1 MRSWLAALA
10 ACVALAVPTT
20 RPAAATSPTR
30 LPNSCPE
37 VFFVAARG
45 SDQSDTTDL
54 GIGPEMVRLFR
65 AYRAALVEA
74 DRRTTDT
81 NRPIVTVASAV
92 DYPAVDAPWP
102 LGSSTTAQYARSVER
117 GVRSVL
123 QHIDVLS
130 NRCGATTRFVL
141 AGYSQGAH
149 VIRRSLDR
157 LANSRRADVLAVVLV
172 SDPQCS
178 GPQPGVRH
186 IGVQRCRGILG
197 TRAVPTW
204 AARRTTQVC
213 FSPDLVC
220 GQPRNGTPRYRADDM
235 AAPAGFAVTK
245 TPAAGG
251 VPTCDG
257 FVATHVGGPGSD
269 VLRGSSA
276 NDVIVGRAG
285 SDTLD
290 GRAGDDRLCGDGGDD
305 VLIAGQG
312 NNALRGGSGTDDC
325 FGLAWAN
332 SFVGC
337 ERLGAAA
344 PWSPRSVAI
353 IGDSVPASALEG
365 FRAEAASRGV
375 DLVSYV
381 VPGCGIAIGPVAD
394 DDGNLIP
401 WTPACATVIGPG
413 LAEFIADHDPDAVI
427 WWSGW
432 ETADRIVDGT
442 VAPAGSARWRADLDA
457 MLEERLR
464 SVTSFGARVVLVDT
478 TPNAASPAGP
488 ADLDEDGRV
497 AALRTRLHALAA
509 RHPDDAAVVE
519 FSLVL
524 CPTGVPCP
532 SDVDGVIVRPNDG
545 GHFTN
550 ATAPWVAERLW
561 PLVAARWE
569 RFER

>member
-1 MRSWLAALA
+1 MAAVTA
-10 ACVALAVPTT
+10 VAVLAVPVP
-20 RPAAATSPTR
+20 RDADAATPTR
-30 LPNSCPE
+30 VPHSCPE

-45 SDQSDTTDL
+45 SAQSATTDL

-65 AYRAALVEA
+65 AYRAALIDA
-74 DRRTTDT
+74 GRNTTDT
-81 NRPIVTVASAV
+81 HRTMVTLASSV
-92 DYPAVDAPWP
+92 DYPAVEAPWP
-102 LGSSTTAQYARSVER
+102 LGSSTTNQYARSVER
-117 GVRSVL
+117 GVRSL
-123 QHIDVLS
+123 LRHIDALS

-141 AGYSQGAH
+141 AGYSQGAQ
-149 VIRRSLDR
+149 VVRQSLDR
-157 LANSRRADVLAVVLV
+157 LPTAGRADVLAVVLV

-178 GPQPGVRH
+178 GPQLGVRH

-197 TRAVPTW
+197 ARAVPSW
-204 AARRTTQVC
+204 AARRTAQVC
-213 FSPDLVC
+213 LSPDLVC
-220 GQPRNGTPRYRADDM
+220 GQPRNGAPRYRADAM
-235 AAPAGFAVTK
+235 AVPAAFAVTK
-245 TPAAGG
+245 TPASVG

-257 FVATHVGGPGSD
+257 VVATHVGGPGSD

-285 SDTLD
+285 RDTLD

-312 NNALRGGSGTDDC
+312 NNGLRGGSGTDDC

-332 SFVGC
+332 SFIGC
-337 ERLGAAA
+337 ERLGSAA

-365 FRAEAASRGV
+365 FRAEAAARGV

-394 DDGNLIP
+394 DNGNLIP
-401 WTPACATVIGPG
+401 WTPGCATVIGPG
-413 LAEFIADHDPDAVI
+413 LAQFIAEHDPDAVI

-442 VAPAGSARWRADLDA
+442 VAAAGSARWRADLDA
-457 MLEERLR
+457 MLEERWR

-478 TPNAASPAGP
+478 TPNAASPTGP

-509 RHPDDAAVVE
+509 RHSTDTAVVE

-532 SDVDGVIVRPNDG
+532 SEIDGVVVRPSDG
-545 GHFTN
+545 GHFTG
-550 ATAPWVAERLW
+550 ATARWVAQRLW
-561 PLVAARWE
+561 ALAATRWE
-569 RFER
+569 LLVG